1 MIVYHRMINAGSK
14 RMRKSLRKQPRRQ
27 FVNSILAGASALALK
42 PALPVTASP
51 AAKNMTLGFSTY
63 GSRGI
68 ATEDVIPLLS
78 KTGYDA
84 VEITCTKGFDA
95 APENV
100 STERRQVIHKALHE
114 TGLRLTSIMEHTT
127 PAASQQVNDAN
138 LTRIQKAA
146 EFVSD
151 ITDTQKV
158 VIQTVLGGGS
168 WDDKKNLF
176 VEQVGRWVDKTSGSK
191 TRICIKP
198 HRGGGMDTP
207 EKALWIMEQLDNPK
221 RLRMVYDYS
230 HYIYTGLDLVPT
242 IKEAAAK
249 TAHVAV
255 KDTVKQDDGGFRF
268 ELPGTAGT
276 INFSTLIRQFYDLG
290 YRGDISC
297 EVSGMVWGK
306 PDYDPRSAIKIC
318 YENIS
323 KAFERAGVPR
333 PAGNR

>member
-1 MIVYHRMINAGSK
+1 
-14 RMRKSLRKQPRRQ
+14 MRNSLRRQPRRQ
-27 FVNSILAGASALALK
+27 FVNSILAGASALAMN
-42 PALPVTASP
+42 PTIPVMASP
-51 AAKNMTLGFSTY
+51 SANFMTLGFSTY

-78 KTGYDA
+78 GTGYDA

-100 STERRQVIHKALHE
+100 SRERRQIIRKTLGE

-127 PAASQQVNDAN
+127 PGTSQQVNDAN

-146 EFVSD
+146 ELVSD
-151 ITDTQKV
+151 ITDEQHV

-176 VEQVGRWVDKTSGSK
+176 VEQVGRWVEKTSGSK
-191 TRICIKP
+191 TKICIKP

-207 EKALWIMEQLDNPK
+207 AKALWIMNQLDNPT

-230 HYIYTGLDLVPT
+230 HYIYTGLELVPT

-255 KDTVKQDDGGFRF
+255 KDTVKQDNGGFRF

-276 INFSTLIRQFYDLG
+276 IKFSTLIRQFYDLG

-306 PDYDPRSAIKIC
+306 PDYDPRSAIKTC
-318 YENIS
+318 YENMS
-323 KAFERAGVPR
+323 KAFELAGVPR
-333 PAGNR
+333 PTANR